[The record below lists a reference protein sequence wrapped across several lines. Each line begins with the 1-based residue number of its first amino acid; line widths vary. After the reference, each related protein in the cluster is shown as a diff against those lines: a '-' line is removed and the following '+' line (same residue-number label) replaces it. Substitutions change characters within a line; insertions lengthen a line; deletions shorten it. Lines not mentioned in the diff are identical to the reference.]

1 MQSIS
6 FSIIHRSDE
15 WVWFEF
21 DFVQTTHVTLL
32 NIGSLRIWHFCF
44 TSSEHNSGAGV
55 VLGALVDGGVVEV
68 LAVVGSNNN
77 VSFVSVVP

>member
-1 MQSIS
+1 M
-6 FSIIHRSDE
+6 
-15 WVWFEF
+15 
-21 DFVQTTHVTLL
+21 L

-55 VLGALVDGGVVEV
+55 VLGALVDGDVGALVDGGVVKV

>member
-1 MQSIS
+1 MDKFYLNLI
-6 FSIIHRSDE
+6 FSKPR
-15 WVWFEF
+15 
-21 DFVQTTHVTLL
+21 TLL

-44 TSSEHNSGAGV
+44 TSSEHNSGAVV

>member
-1 MQSIS
+1 M
-6 FSIIHRSDE
+6 
-15 WVWFEF
+15 
-21 DFVQTTHVTLL
+21 L

-55 VLGALVDGGVVEV
+55 VLGALVDGGVVGVDEV

-77 VSFVSVVP
+77 VSFVSVVPYSRNACI